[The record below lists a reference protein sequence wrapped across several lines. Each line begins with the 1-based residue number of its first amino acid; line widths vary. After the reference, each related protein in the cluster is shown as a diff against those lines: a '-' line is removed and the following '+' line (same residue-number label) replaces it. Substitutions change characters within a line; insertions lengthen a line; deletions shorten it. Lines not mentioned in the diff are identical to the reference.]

1 MNDFVQSFSRVAL
14 SVGEM
19 LTPVLKESKFKE
31 TGVLTPEEFVAAGDH
46 LVNLCPTWAWSA
58 ASDPSKTKDFLP
70 EKKQFL
76 ITRHV
81 PCHQRCDQMDY
92 DTNLEKLIY
101 EKTEDGGVVDEWVD
115 THHFE
120 VDKQDGST
128 QSSSNTAKTIESP
141 KPKPELNRS
150 ANANEEDDDDDEDGP
165 AVDMDAFLESGGL
178 EEEDPNRFVYAKNVK
193 ELEEAEEMIEQTRT
207 YDLHITY
214 DKYYQVPRFWL
225 LGYNEQGRPL
235 SVKQMKEDFSQEHAD
250 RTITLEAHPQMSGL
264 QLATIHPCRHAA
276 VMKRLIEQFSDNGKV
291 LSVLDYLFVFLKF
304 VQAVI
309 PTVEYDYTRSIQF

>member
-1 MNDFVQSFSRVAL
+1 
-14 SVGEM
+14 
-19 LTPVLKESKFKE
+19 
-31 TGVLTPEEFVAAGDH
+31 
-46 LVNLCPTWAWSA
+46 
-58 ASDPSKTKDFLP
+58 
-70 EKKQFL
+70 
-76 ITRHV
+76 
-81 PCHQRCDQMDY
+81 
-92 DTNLEKLIY
+92 
-101 EKTEDGGVVDEWVD
+101 
-115 THHFE
+115 
-120 VDKQDGST
+120 
-128 QSSSNTAKTIESP
+128 
-141 KPKPELNRS
+141 
-150 ANANEEDDDDDEDGP
+150 
-165 AVDMDAFLESGGL
+165 
-178 EEEDPNRFVYAKNVK
+178 
-193 ELEEAEEMIEQTRT
+193 MIEQTRT

-225 LGYNEQGRPL
+225 LGYDEQGRPL